1 MEMKKLIITD
11 IFDSWD
17 MLYEMLPSILAAI

>member
-17 MLYEMLPSILAAI
+17 MLYEMFPSILAAI